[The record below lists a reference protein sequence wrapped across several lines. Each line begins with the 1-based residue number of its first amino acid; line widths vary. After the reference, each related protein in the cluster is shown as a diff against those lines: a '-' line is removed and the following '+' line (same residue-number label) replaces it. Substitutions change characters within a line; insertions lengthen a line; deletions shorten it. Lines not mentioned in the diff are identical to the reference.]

1 MHLPRLQRHTSRR
14 LHHSLRSGI
23 PSSLTSHHTQAR
35 DTSHPPTTTA
45 QRLLELTGW
54 VKVTMMAV
62 MVPSRATLFLRRI
75 SRVMRITVVRD
86 LQDTSS
92 LRLRSRLLVDI
103 RMTRMRLL
111 ALMGGSGAVEVRM
124 RLGERLKS

>member
-1 MHLPRLQRHTSRR
+1 
-14 LHHSLRSGI
+14 
-23 PSSLTSHHTQAR
+23 
-35 DTSHPPTTTA
+35 
-45 QRLLELTGW
+45 
-54 VKVTMMAV
+54 MMAV